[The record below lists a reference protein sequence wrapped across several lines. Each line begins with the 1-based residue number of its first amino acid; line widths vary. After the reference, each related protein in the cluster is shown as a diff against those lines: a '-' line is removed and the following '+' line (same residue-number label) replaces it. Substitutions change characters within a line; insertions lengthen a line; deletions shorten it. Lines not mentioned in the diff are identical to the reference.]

1 MIKII
6 KILPSEFEYD
16 KDYEEKNFKDGYKF
30 DERNIIKRRN
40 ITIELTLP
48 LAKKDGRRWNIFK
61 NALVD
66 GITVGEAIEKA
77 KQWKGG
83 QKDIYLGLLYKYIE
97 LE

>member
-6 KILPSEFEYD
+6 KILPSEFEYG
-16 KDYEEKNFKDGYKF
+16 KDYEEKNFEERYKF
-30 DERNIIKRRN
+30 DERDIIKRKN
-40 ITIELTLP
+40 ITIELALP
-48 LAKKDGRRWNIFK
+48 LAKKDGPRWNIFK

-77 KQWKGG
+77 KEEKGG